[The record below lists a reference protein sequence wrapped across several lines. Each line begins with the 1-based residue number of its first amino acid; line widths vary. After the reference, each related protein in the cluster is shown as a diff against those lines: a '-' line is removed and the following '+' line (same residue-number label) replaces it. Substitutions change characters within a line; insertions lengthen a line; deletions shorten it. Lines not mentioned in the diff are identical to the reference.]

1 MGRLERSSVVSFW
14 LASTT
19 PSPIARSTS
28 TQHTDELDDY
38 PLSGG
43 TRPHRANCAWVTFS
57 AFIGLGYNSH
67 HTTSPFLGHG

>member
-28 TQHTDELDDY
+28 TQHTDRVGRLSTVRWNSTSQGELRMGH
-38 PLSGG
+38 LFSI
-43 TRPHRANCAWVTFS
+43 HRV
-57 AFIGLGYNSH
+57 GL
-67 HTTSPFLGHG
+67 